1 MTFLKGK
8 LREMSDTYTLALVAY
23 AFELA
28 DDPAKETVIAE
39 LMKKVVREGKTK
51 RLTLFII
58 LYRIVLHAHNYYKTT
73 ESVNLQY
80 YLTDNSWR
88 FEESNFSTS
97 LSATNTGYRMKFVI
111 KMLTT
116 FEKYSEI

>member
-8 LREMSDTYTLALVAY
+8 LGEMSDTYTLALVAY

-51 RLTLFII
+51 SLTLFI
-58 LYRIVLHAHNYYKTT
+58 YWIVLHAHNYYKTT

-88 FEESNFSTS
+88 FEESNFSMS